1 MKRLSDSS
9 VCLSSLSNI
18 SDILLSASV
27 LFLLILAPGV
37 LLTDVPVVVVVVAVV
52 SVGVAVTV
60 VVGVVVVIVMGAVA
74 IVGAVMTVAAITVCG
89 EGGGVPGATV
99 S

>member
-1 MKRLSDSS
+1 
-9 VCLSSLSNI
+9 LSNI

-52 SVGVAVTV
+52 SVGVAVIV
-60 VVGVVVVIVMGAVA
+60 VVGVVAVVAVA

-89 EGGGVPGATV
+89 EGGGGVPGAIV

>member
-37 LLTDVPVVVVVVAVV
+37 LLTDVPVVVVAVAVV

-60 VVGVVVVIVMGAVA
+60 VVGVVAVIVVAVA

-89 EGGGVPGATV
+89 EGGGGVPGATV